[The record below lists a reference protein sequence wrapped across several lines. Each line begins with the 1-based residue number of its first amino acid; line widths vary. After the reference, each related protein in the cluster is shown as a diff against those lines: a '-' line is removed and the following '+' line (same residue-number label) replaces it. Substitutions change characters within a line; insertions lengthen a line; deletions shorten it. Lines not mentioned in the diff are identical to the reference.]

1 MYCLPENTAI
11 NQPLPKKAIY
21 EKFSLKSAERDR
33 FDADISRMAI
43 VARISQQTVPAL
55 ASGKEVDGF
64 YVVQV
69 QMKKKEY
76 NEKNI
81 LLLTNLIPQ
90 RMVLALHFNE
100 EVQFVV
106 FHTRLQQSEWQSS
119 TSASLP
125 LAGLHLDAV
134 WQNLVADIGSV
145 KVEEGV
151 SLEQSILQQEQ
162 REKILRQIATLE
174 KRCRTEKQTRKKYEL
189 HQQIV
194 KLKETFPHL

>member
-1 MYCLPENTAI
+1 MYGLPDNTRI
-11 NQPLPKKAIY
+11 NQQLPKKAIY
-21 EKFSLKSAERDR
+21 EKFSLKTAERDR
-33 FDADISRMAI
+33 FDADVSRMAI
-43 VARISQQTVPAL
+43 VERISPQTLPAL
-55 ASGKEVDGF
+55 AVGQEVDGF

-69 QMKKKEY
+69 QLKHKEY
-76 NEKNI
+76 NDQNI
-81 LLLTNLIPQ
+81 VMLTKLIPQ
-90 RMVLALHFNE
+90 RMIFALHYE
-100 EVQFVV
+100 DEVQFAVY
-106 FHTRLQQSEWQSS
+106 HTRLQQSEWLSVQSARLQI
-119 TSASLP
+119 T
-125 LAGLHLDAV
+125 GLNLDAV

>member
-76 NEKNI
+76 NEKNM

-106 FHTRLQQSEWQSS
+106 FHTRLQKSEWQSS

-134 WQNLVADIGSV
+134 WQNLVAVIGSFQI
-145 KVEEGV
+145 EEGI
-151 SLEQSILQQEQ
+151 SLEDTILKQEH
-162 REKILRQIATLE
+162 REKILRHIASLE
-174 KRCRTEKQTRKKYEL
+174 KLCRAEKQTRKKYEL

-194 KLKETFPHL
+194 NLKKQI